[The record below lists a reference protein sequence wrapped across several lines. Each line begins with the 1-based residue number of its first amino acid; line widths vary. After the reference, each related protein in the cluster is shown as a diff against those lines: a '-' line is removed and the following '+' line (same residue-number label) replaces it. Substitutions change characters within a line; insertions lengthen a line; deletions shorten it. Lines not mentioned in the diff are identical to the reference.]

1 MVMNCVNLR
10 SMKPAKWL
18 SSPRW
23 MGHGSSK
30 VRTQHCRTEGGEKG
44 GKGREKERER
54 DASCAALRALPT
66 CTFYHSFHPGY
77 RGDRF
82 SSSFFSECDCAFNL
96 CLHRVQIWSPVKTM
110 EAV

>member
-30 VRTQHCRTEGGEKG
+30 VRTQHCRTEGGKQKG
-44 GKGREKERER
+44 GRGREKESEGERETL
-54 DASCAALRALPT
+54 AVQHTGLYLPAHFT
-66 CTFYHSFHPGY
+66 TVFHPGY
-77 RGDRF
+77 QADRF
-82 SSSFFSECDCAFNL
+82 SSSFFLECDCAFNL
-96 CLHRVQIWSPVKTM
+96 CLH
-110 EAV
+110 